1 MSNSN
6 KNTLTATTP
15 SERLAAALNAFED
28 AGAEMARAER
38 AESEWGWT
46 SPSGSEARCWW
57 NDCAS
62 SHPSL
67 DAGLTEAMNMDDG
80 TIAAIDGWAVTPV
93 EGRWVVLGE
102 ASDSALVSH
111 GSN

>member
-1 MSNSN
+1 MNMTTN
-6 KNTLTATTP
+6 EITP
-15 SERLAAALNAFED
+15 SQRLADALNRFD
-28 AGAEMARAER
+28 AETAEIARAER

-102 ASDSALVSH
+102 ASDYID
-111 GSN
+111 GEE